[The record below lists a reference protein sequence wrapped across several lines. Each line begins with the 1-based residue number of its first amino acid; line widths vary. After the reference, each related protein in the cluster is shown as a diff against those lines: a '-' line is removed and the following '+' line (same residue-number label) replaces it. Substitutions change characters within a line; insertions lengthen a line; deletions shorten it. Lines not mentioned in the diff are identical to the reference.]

1 MIISY
6 LVLRD
11 DPPQEWHRK
20 IKVYR
25 FAFWAV
31 ALSATLGALDPRGSA
46 SWTDGF
52 KSLSTEQ
59 NDQFIQIFDL
69 RDVMNYDVYA
79 SPPGYVLRYE
89 DAIAEILLPGSSSA
103 AKKIRPKAGSIDP
116 YLIGNYLATQNASLG
131 KAFTEAVERE
141 NRTQGLSIK
150 LIDFASRVIFLLGF
164 LVVHGL
170 VAPKGVPLKTTARPY
185 LLVTGAAA
193 ALVWGPFWFGMALVH
208 YLLSTGSVALLY
220 SELAFGCFLLLLI
233 AKRQY
238 ALAVVY
244 ERSQT
249 RIYSA
254 VILSYLVVYVATVL
268 VANGLLK
275 VVQRLY

>member
-1 MIISY
+1 
-6 LVLRD
+6 
-11 DPPQEWHRK
+11 
-20 IKVYR
+20 
-25 FAFWAV
+25 
-31 ALSATLGALDPRGSA
+31 
-46 SWTDGF
+46 
-52 KSLSTEQ
+52 
-59 NDQFIQIFDL
+59 
-69 RDVMNYDVYA
+69 MNYDVYA